1 MSKYNRFGK
10 AYTDV
15 TAMYPGSATVDYDAG
30 GANGQVKIEGA
41 LDRATLEVAGAVSA
55 DVFRAMTRVEAEEIE
70 DYSTAD
76 QAAFNLGLFPIVA
89 GSVHLWLYPL
99 LYNNASTTYG
109 QDSYYY
115 QAPQKGLNEVA
126 TTSYAVTASTGAITY
141 SGTALTAGQ
150 KVYASYD
157 VDMDN
162 ASFSCAALGNLVLL
176 GAAAELGEQLYS
188 QSNQEWLLVTQ
199 YRTRYNE
206 QMELLRKGELVP
218 DEIRRLTYYQEIE
231 RSGGGDVYSV
241 DLGRG

>member
-10 AYTDV
+10 IFSDV
-15 TAMYPGSATVDYDAG
+15 SAMYPGSATADYDAG
-30 GANGQVKIEGA
+30 GANGQAKIEGA

-55 DVFRAMTRVEAEEIE
+55 DVFRAMTRVVAEEIE
-70 DYSTAD
+70 DY
-76 QAAFNLGLFPIVA
+76 AAAGQTSLNLGLFPVVA
-89 GSVHLWLYPL
+89 GSVHLWIYPL
-99 LYNNASTTYG
+99 LYSGVSAYG

-115 QAPQKGLNEVA
+115 QAPQNGLNEVS
-126 TTSYAVTASTGAITY
+126 TSSYAVTASTGAITY
-141 SGTALTAGQ
+141 SGTALTAGN
-150 KVYASYD
+150 KVYASYN

-162 ASFSCAALGNLVLL
+162 ASFSCAALGNIVLL

-188 QSNQEWLLVTQ
+188 QSTQEWLLVTQ

-206 QMELLRKGELVP
+206 LMELLRKGELVP

-241 DLGRG
+241 DLSRG